1 MGGVTATVHGHVA
14 GALGV
19 ACGAGY
25 YVLALVG
32 AVLALVILTVL
43 GAMEGRIE
51 GPSKT
56 RSRDEGK

>member
-1 MGGVTATVHGHVA
+1 MDLGILAGEATSVSVW
-14 GALGV
+14 V

-32 AVLALVILTVL
+32 AVLAGVILTVL
-43 GAMEGRIE
+43 GAVEGRIE

-56 RSRDEGK
+56 RRRDEGK